1 MRSVEELIKES
12 VAGINSDYEFNAK
25 GGIKHIINEIVRQQ
39 DIIKTA
45 EKAIKDLQ
53 GALKGITVKQVP
65 SNFLV

>member
-1 MRSVEELIKES
+1 MRSVEELIKQS
-12 VAGINSDYEFNAK
+12 VEEINSDYEFNAK
-25 GGIKHIINEIVRQQ
+25 GCIKHIINDIVRQQ

-53 GALKGITVKQVP
+53 VDLKGVTVKQVP

>member
-12 VAGINSDYEFNAK
+12 VAEINSDYEFNAK